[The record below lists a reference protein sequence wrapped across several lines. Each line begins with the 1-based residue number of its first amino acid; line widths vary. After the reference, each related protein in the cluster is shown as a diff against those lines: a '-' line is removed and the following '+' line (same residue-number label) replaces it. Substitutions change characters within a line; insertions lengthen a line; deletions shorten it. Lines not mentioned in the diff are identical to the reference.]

1 MSTVIT
7 IDGPAGSGKSTIS
20 RRLAEHLGFLYLDTG
35 AMYRAVALAA
45 RRRRMDDHDGQTLGA
60 LCRALDLTMLAENA
74 EPRWILNGEDIS
86 QAIRSPEMDMLSSR
100 ISAVREVREAMT
112 GLQRRLAEGVDVVAE
127 GRDMGTIVF
136 PHATHKFF
144 LTASAQV
151 RAERRY
157 MERRARGE
165 AVTEEAVARDM
176 ARRDRQDQSR
186 DLAPLA
192 PAEDATLIDST
203 LLTLDEVLQRILV
216 HLKEKSSASPR

>member
-1 MSTVIT
+1 
-7 IDGPAGSGKSTIS
+7 
-20 RRLAEHLGFLYLDTG
+20 
-35 AMYRAVALAA
+35 MYRAVALAA
-45 RRRRMDDHDGQTLGA
+45 KSRKMDNHDEQTLGA
-60 LCRALDLTMLAENA
+60 LCRGLELHMLAENV
-74 EPRWILNGEDIS
+74 EPRWILNGQDIS

-112 GLQRRLAEGVDVVAE
+112 DLQRRLARGVDVVAE
-127 GRDMGTIVF
+127 GRDMGTVVF

-165 AVTEEAVARDM
+165 AVTGEAVARDM

-192 PAEDATLIDST
+192 PAEDATLIDT
-203 LLTLDEVLQRILV
+203 TDLTLEEVLHRILV
-216 HLKEKSSASPR
+216 QLKGKSSASPP